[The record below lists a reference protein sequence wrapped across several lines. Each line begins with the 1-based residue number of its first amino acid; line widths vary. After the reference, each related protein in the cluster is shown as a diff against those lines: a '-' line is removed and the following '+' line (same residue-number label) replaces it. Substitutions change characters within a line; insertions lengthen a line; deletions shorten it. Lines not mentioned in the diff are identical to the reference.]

1 MLLIE
6 GVSINM
12 SMLIKSPTIIVGQFV
27 GIRSIVVSK
36 IEMK

>member
-12 SMLIKSPTIIVGQFV
+12 SMLKSPTIIVGQFV
-27 GIRSIVVSK
+27 GIFLIVVSK